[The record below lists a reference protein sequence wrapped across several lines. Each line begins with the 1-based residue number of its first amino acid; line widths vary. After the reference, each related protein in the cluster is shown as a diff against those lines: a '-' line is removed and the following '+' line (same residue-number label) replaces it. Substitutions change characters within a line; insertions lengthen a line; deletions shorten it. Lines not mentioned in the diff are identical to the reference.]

1 MYTGMFRKQ
10 TLTTPLINILLMLAL
25 SFYYSVVYGQQGKTD
40 SLLTLLGTNIHDT
53 VKLRIRSEL
62 GEEIPILRITYW
74 DSIRQEGKKWN
85 LEKYVAEGT
94 NNIGVIYDNLGDES
108 KALTFYREGLKMREE
123 IGDKHGIAES
133 LNNIAFLSEKQGDVP
148 QALEY
153 HHKALKIQ
161 EEINDEEGISIS
173 LNNIATIYE
182 YQDDIPKALEYYR
195 KSLQIGENLNNK
207 EQIATALNNIGTLYH
222 NAAKQNK
229 SMRSEMTDSFL
240 NRSMEYYMKSL
251 KLFRELND
259 DRLIATLYQN
269 IGTIYYDWKNLPVAL
284 DYFRKSLVLSIETK
298 DKRGIANSYYYIGG
312 LYLDKKNY
320 REALNY
326 EQQALSLSK
335 ELGIPKDISNIA
347 IRLSEIYQSLNNW
360 NDAFKMQELY
370 YSMKDSI
377 TNEVTR
383 KASLRQQFQYEYEK
397 KESLL
402 KAGQEKERAV
412 AEEKNRRQKII
423 IWSSAGG
430 LIMVLVF
437 AGFILRSLR
446 ITRKQKQIIEIK
458 NRETESQK
466 KIIEEKNKDIT
477 DSINYAKR
485 IQQAKLPD
493 LKEIY
498 SAFPDSFILFKPK
511 DIVSGDFYFF
521 TKKDDIVFIAAADC
535 TGHGVPGAF
544 VSLIG
549 SEKLEDAVYLSS
561 DTSEILKHLN
571 IGVKNSLHQ
580 FGSDESTRDGMD
592 IAICSVYPSSGIVN
606 YSGANRPVWLIRKGK
621 TAIEEIQGT
630 KKAIGGLT
638 EEDQCFET
646 HIFELQ
652 SGDTFY
658 IFSNGYADTFNGVG
672 GKKLKTKKF
681 KQILLEI
688 QDKPM
693 PDQGQYLDEFIE
705 KWKAGVEQNDDILII
720 GVRL

>member
-1 MYTGMFRKQ
+1 
-10 TLTTPLINILLMLAL
+10 MLAL
-25 SFYYSVVYGQQGKTD
+25 LFNYSVFYGQQGETD
-40 SLLTLLGTNIHDT
+40 SLLTLLGTKIHDT
-53 VKLRIRSEL
+53 VKLRIRAEI

-74 DSIRQEGKKWN
+74 DSIRQEGKRWN
-85 LEKYVAEGT
+85 LEKYVAEG
-94 NNIGVIYDNLGDES
+94 NNNMGVIYDNLGDES

-161 EEINDEEGISIS
+161 EEINDEDGISIS

-182 YQDDIPKALEYYR
+182 YQDDIPKALEYYQ
-195 KSLQIGENLNNK
+195 KSLQIGENRHNK
-207 EQIATALNNIGTLYH
+207 DQMATALNNIGSLYH
-222 NAAKQNK
+222 NQAKQNRQ
-229 SMRSEMTDSFL
+229 MRQAVTDSLL
-240 NRSMEYYMKSL
+240 NRSMEYYTRSL
-251 KLFRELND
+251 KLFQELND
-259 DRLIATLYQN
+259 KRLIATLYQN
-269 IGTIYYDWKNLPVAL
+269 IGTIYNDWKNLPVAL
-284 DYFRKSLVLSIETK
+284 DYFRKSLVLSMETK
-298 DKRGIANSYYYIGG
+298 DKRGVANSYYYIGG
-312 LYLDKKNY
+312 IYLDKKEY

-326 EQQALSLSK
+326 EQQALDLSK
-335 ELGIPKDISNIA
+335 ELGIPKDIRNIA
-347 IRLSEIYQSLNNW
+347 MILSEIYQTLNNW
-360 NDAFKMQELY
+360 SDAFKMQELY
-370 YSMKDSI
+370 YSMRDSI

-383 KASLRQQFQYEYEK
+383 KASLRQQFQYEYDK

-402 KAGQEKERAV
+402 KAEQEKERAI
-412 AEEKNRRQKII
+412 AEEKSRRQKII
-423 IWSSAGG
+423 IWSSGGG
-430 LIMVLVF
+430 LILVLVF
-437 AGFILRSLR
+437 AGLILRSLR

-498 SAFPDSFILFKPK
+498 SAFPNSFILFKPK

-521 TKKDDIVFIAAADC
+521 RKKDDAVFISAADC

-549 SEKLEDAVYLSS
+549 SEKLEDAVFLSS

-592 IAICSVYPSSGIVN
+592 IAICSVDLADGTVKYA
-606 YSGANRPVWLIRKGK
+606 GANRPFWFIRKGR
-621 TAIEEIQGT
+621 TVIEEIQGT

-638 EEDQCFET
+638 EEDQGFET
-646 HIFELQ
+646 HILKLEG
-652 SGDTFY
+652 GDTFY
-658 IFSNGYADTFNGVG
+658 IFSDGYADTFNGAE

-688 QDKPM
+688 QDKEM
-693 PDQGQYLDEFIE
+693 QEQGKYLDEFIE
-705 KWKAGVEQNDDILII
+705 KWKAGAEQNDDILII